1 MGCNSLAYVQS
12 VNAGIEHMTGCMAT
26 CPDASERLLRR
37 HGLLPGG
44 HPAQGINTYGMQFD
58 DRFNTAAAVT
68 GFSPCSYAGRALME
82 AAAFDFRTTYVT
94 TGDFMTSTGG
104 KVQLLLLDWVVSRE
118 TCREAARNAT
128 AYMCVS
134 GSCERVDSWNG
145 PGYLPTSATAPRPL
159 RPCRI
164 LTTSTLALFLELAPT
179 LLEASSAP
187 APTIIHGD
195 VKSPNFLIDEGYAAK
210 VSDFVQGTY
219 GYLARLGVH
228 KAAPFHNSKTNR

>member
-1 MGCNSLAYVQS
+1 MRCNSLAYVQS
-12 VNAGIEHMTGCMAT
+12 VNAGIEYMTGCMAT

-58 DRFNTAAAVT
+58 DRFNTASAVT

-134 GSCERVDSWNG
+134 GNSERVDSWNG

-164 LTTSTLALFLELAPT
+164 LTSNNKYPCSVPGTCTNTPGSFICSCPDNHPRRRQVAQLPHRRGLRRQGVRLRA
-179 LLEASSAP
+179 
-187 APTIIHGD
+187 GD
-195 VKSPNFLIDEGYAAK
+195 L
-210 VSDFVQGTY
+210 
-219 GYLARLGVH
+219 RL
-228 KAAPFHNSKTNR
+228 PS

>member
-12 VNAGIEHMTGCMAT
+12 VNAGTEYMTGCMAT

-104 KVQLLLLDWVVSRE
+104 KVQLLLLDWLVSRE
-118 TCREAARNAT
+118 TCREAERNAT

-134 GSCERVDSWNG
+134 GNSEQLRARRLLERTG
-145 PGYLPTSATAPRPL
+145 LPAYLCNCSAAPTSLPDPNNKYPCSVPGTCTNTPGSFICSCPDNHPRRRQVAQLPHRRGL
-159 RPCRI
+159 RRQGVR
-164 LTTSTLALFLELAPT
+164 LRA
-179 LLEASSAP
+179 
-187 APTIIHGD
+187 GD
-195 VKSPNFLIDEGYAAK
+195 L
-210 VSDFVQGTY
+210 
-219 GYLARLGVH
+219 RL
-228 KAAPFHNSKTNR
+228 PS